1 MGALVSL
8 STYRRGSR
16 AALRAAWIL
25 GARGVAALRLR
36 PDWSH
41 VHADA
46 RTTPYRWMEAEEDLR
61 CPCYY
66 TRNFFL
72 KKVRPVAPHHP
83 PTPPRRHSSFPSV
96 CVASSPRASR
106 HHPAR
111 VHVPLLP
118 LPLLSSARRARAVR
132 RHPREF
138 RRAPPRPRR
147 RARPGPTRGRPRR
160 PRRGARASPSDHSL
174 APSVVVARSPL
185 GIVRSTPTCTSSS
198 NATWIRDGANSPTR
212 RARRSPPPSR
222 HPRNHPR
229 VMAARARD
237 GGGRAQAAARGVFAF
252 PALSLE
258 FCRALRE
265 EVAHFE
271 QSGFEPSRPNTMNTN
286 GLLLYELGAY
296 PRLLDPLVLVSSRPS
311 PPRRSSEATRRRL
324 RRGIARPPPLVHR
337 LVRGG
342 KRSGLGVPPRRQRGD
357 PERVPR
363 GDFEGGELLFGGL
376 RDDPEERHLA
386 RTPVAHR
393 PGMALLHR
401 GSHCHEAV
409 AVESGERT
417 NLIVWCRSSE
427 TRRRTCAS
435 AAAPKSERERKRGE
449 NGREV
454 ERKRTRAGSNSR
466 TGAGDVRDADAKR
479 RSRGDCR
486 IFFHP

>member
-1 MGALVSL
+1 MRHTGLRSRGRMGALVSL

-111 VHVPLLP
+111 SRSAPFPPSPSHQLGVHVRCDGTPESFDAHHPDLVAALDPDRLADVHADLAAELARRRDHFSRAERRRREVAARYRPLHP
-118 LPLLSSARRARAVR
+118 DVYVLLERHVDPRWRQLADMAREALAAAESASAKKPSARDVLLARATAAGALR
-132 RHPREF
+132 Q
-138 RRAPPRPRR
+138 RP
-147 RARPGPTRGRPRR
+147 
-160 PRRGARASPSDHSL
+160 
-174 APSVVVARSPL
+174 
-185 GIVRSTPTCTSSS
+185 
-198 NATWIRDGANSPTR
+198 
-212 RARRSPPPSR
+212 
-222 HPRNHPR
+222 
-229 VMAARARD
+229 
-237 GGGRAQAAARGVFAF
+237 RGVFAF

-286 GLLLYELGAY
+286 GLFLYELGAY
-296 PRLLDPLVLVSSRPS
+296 PRLLDPLV
-311 PPRRSSEATRRRL
+311 A
-324 RRGIARPPPLVHR
+324 R
-337 LVRGG
+337 LVAPVAAALFGG
-342 KRSGLGVPPRRQRGD
+342 DATTSPGAASLDHHRSFTVSYEVGKEVDLAYHHDDSEVTLNVCLG
-357 PERVPR
+357 

-427 TRRRTCAS
+427 TRRRTCAMCGG
-435 AAAPKSERERKRGE
+435 AE
-449 NGREV
+449 
-454 ERKRTRAGSNSR
+454 KRTRAEAGER
-466 TGAGDVRDADAKR
+466 TGVRGGEETDEGGIELANG
-479 RSRGDCR
+479 RG
-486 IFFHP
+486 